1 MNSVSNPATRTDRA
15 GVWRATALLASSQQ
29 RIPFAQV
36 ALLAFASLLGTIAS
50 LPVAAQ
56 VQRSFVNLGF
66 EQPDLATNGCRVYI
80 NSSQVP
86 GWQTT
91 HPDSATQ
98 DSGGCVVAGGL
109 GASPGP
115 ILELWQTPRDNAS
128 GGMVNA
134 PEGNQIAELNA
145 VVASRIYQNVCLI
158 NGEHVTWRFS
168 HRGRGSSTVR
178 DVAEMKVGAAGTV
191 VRVGTTNSGAFDT
204 PVVPQGI
211 VNTPINI
218 AGNASWVRYTGGF
231 DYSGS
236 TGVSNIGFEA
246 ISAQGGASNGNL
258 LDDIQIALAPFVEF
272 TQSSSST
279 PESASNNRPT
289 LRVNGT
295 VLTAFTVTVNIT
307 GGTASRPGDYTTPG
321 NLATVTVNVPAGNY
335 DGTSATGSLFPLP
348 ITVVNDATAEPSETI
363 QFQIAP
369 ASGPTPVYQLFSSA
383 TCGGA
388 AQTTW
393 AYTIVDD
400 DASIVVTKDA
410 AAPVAVAGSL
420 TLFDVVYTIAVNN
433 PSGTSAPYT
442 LSDTPGLDPNV
453 GIVSASS
460 VRTNSGGGANGGN
473 ASLTLSG
480 SGPWPLTSSD
490 RILTAGATDTY
501 TLTVRI
507 QINQGGPASNDACAA
522 PSVGGSGLHN
532 SVTATLQAAGNPT
545 FTDSACRNTPTP
557 IWATLRKQLQ
567 GRNVATDQ
575 FQIRLFSSGIQTAS
589 ATTSGSA
596 TPSTANTGQ
605 QILSAGT
612 TLQFEEALKANGTGA
627 DQVPGSYTTVLSC
640 TNATPGS
647 TTVLPGGSGSALANR
662 QQWPEFTPSAGDV
675 LDCVISNT
683 PDGANLSITKTNTP
697 GINGDIDQAS
707 DTLIQGASTTY
718 TLVVR
723 NNGPAAAN
731 GAVVR
736 DPPVAGLSCGTATC
750 AAAGGSQCPAA
761 TGTTL
766 ASALQSGAGVAIP
779 LLPAGAANAVTFTLA
794 CQVQ

>member
-1 MNSVSNPATRTDRA
+1 MIRSNKQQVEWKKSRGLHSPLSGAVLLLSLCFSV
-15 GVWRATALLASSQQ
+15 GAS
-29 RIPFAQV
+29 
-36 ALLAFASLLGTIAS
+36 
-50 LPVAAQ
+50 AQ

-86 GWQTT
+86 GWETT
-91 HPDSATQ
+91 HPDAATEN
-98 DSGGCVVAGGL
+98 SGGCVVAGGL
-109 GASPGP
+109 GTSPGP
-115 ILELWQTPRDNAS
+115 ILELWQTPRNNNS
-128 GGMVNA
+128 GGTVNA
-134 PEGNQIAELNA
+134 PQGNQIAELNA

-158 NGEHVTWRFS
+158 NGEQVNWRFS
-168 HRGRGSSTVR
+168 HRGRSSGTVR
-178 DVAEMKVGAAGTV
+178 DVAEMKVGASGTII
-191 VRVGTTNSGAFDT
+191 RVGTTNTGAVDA
-204 PVVPQGI
+204 PVVSQGTANAP
-211 VNTPINI
+211 VNI
-218 AGNASWVRYTGGF
+218 AGNASWVRYAGGF
-231 DYSGS
+231 TYAGT
-236 TGVSNIGFEA
+236 TGVTNLGFEA
-246 ISAQGGASNGNL
+246 ISASGGASNGNL

-272 TQSSSST
+272 TQQSSST

-295 VLTAFTVTVNIT
+295 VLAAFTVTVNIT
-307 GGTASRPGDYTTPG
+307 GGTASLPADYTTPG
-321 NLATVTVNVPAGNY
+321 NSTALTVNVPAGNY

-348 ITVVNDATAEPSETI
+348 VTVVNDTTSEPNETI
-363 QFQIAP
+363 QFQIVP
-369 ASGPTPVYQLFSSA
+369 ASGATPAYQLFSSS
-383 TCGGA
+383 TCGGS

-393 AYTIVDD
+393 TYTIVDD
-400 DASIVVTKDA
+400 DARIVVTKDA
-410 AAPVAVAGSL
+410 AAPVAIGGSL
-420 TLFDVVYTIAVNN
+420 SLFDLAYTIVVNN
-433 PSGTSAPYT
+433 PSGVSAPYT
-442 LSDTPGLDPNV
+442 LVDTPGLDPNV
-453 GIVSASS
+453 SIVSAGS
-460 VRTNSGGGANGGN
+460 VRGNSGGGSGGGL

-480 SGPWPLTSSD
+480 SGPWSLTSVD
-490 RILTAGATDTY
+490 RILAAGATDTY
-501 TLTVRI
+501 TLTLRI

-557 IWATLRKQLQ
+557 VWATLRKQLQ
-567 GRNVATDQ
+567 GRNAAADQ
-575 FQIRLFSSGIQTAS
+575 FQVRLFSSGIQSAS

-612 TLQFEEALKANGTGA
+612 TLQFEETLKANGTGA
-627 DQVPGSYTTVLSC
+627 DQVPGSYTTLLSC
-640 TNATPGS
+640 TNATTGS
-647 TTVLPGGSGSALANR
+647 TTVLPGGSGTALANR

-683 PDGANLSITKTNTP
+683 PGGANLSITKTNTP
-697 GINGDIDQAS
+697 GVNGDIDQAS

-761 TGTTL
+761 TGAAL

-779 LLPAGAANAVTFTLA
+779 LLPAGAANTVTFTLT

>member
-1 MNSVSNPATRTDRA
+1 MT
-15 GVWRATALLASSQQ
+15 G
-29 RIPFAQV
+29 V
-36 ALLAFASLLGTIAS
+36 ALVLGLSLSASALA
-50 LPVAAQ
+50 Q
-56 VQRSFVNLGF
+56 MQRSFLNPSF
-66 EQPDLATNGCRVYI
+66 ETPALTASNAANGCYRLLD
-80 NSSQVP
+80 SALVP
-86 GWQTT
+86 GWSTT
-91 HPDSATQ
+91 HPSQ
-98 DSGGCVVAGGL
+98 VGSGDCTSPGTSTGRLIELWRTNFQGVVA
-109 GASPGP
+109 
-115 ILELWQTPRDNAS
+115 RNAT
-128 GGMVNA
+128 NF
-134 PEGNQIAELNA
+134 AELNA
-145 VVASRIYQNVCLI
+145 NASSRIFQNICLI
-158 NGEHVTWRFS
+158 NGESISWRFS
-168 HRGRGSSTVR
+168 HRGRGSDTVR
-178 DVAEMKVGAAGTV
+178 DVMDFNVGASQTV
-191 VRVGTTNSGAFDT
+191 ARVGTTSNGAFNA
-204 PVVPQGI
+204 PVVSQGSA
-211 VNTPINI
+211 NAP
-218 AGNASWVRYTGGF
+218 ASGGNGWIDYTGNFNYAGATGTSSLGF
-231 DYSGS
+231 ESISTGSGS
-236 TGVSNIGFEA
+236 NTV
-246 ISAQGGASNGNL
+246 GNF
-258 LDDIQIALAPFVEF
+258 LDNIQIELRPFVEF
-272 TQSSSST
+272 VQTSSST
-279 PESASNNRPT
+279 PESASNNLPT

-295 VLTAFTVTVNIT
+295 AFSAFNVTVRIT
-307 GGTASRPGDYTTPG
+307 GGTATLGADYTTPG
-321 NLATVTVNVPAGNY
+321 NSATLTIAIPAGTY
-335 DGTSATGSLFPLP
+335 DGVGNGSLFPVP
-348 ITVVNDATAEPSETI
+348 VAVTQDALGEGNETI
-363 QFQIAP
+363 QFTIAP
-369 ASGPTPVYQLFSSA
+369 PAGSSPPFLLTSGT

-393 AYTIVDD
+393 EYTIVDD
-400 DASIVVTKDA
+400 DALITMTKDA

-420 TLFDVVYTIAVNN
+420 TSFDVAYTIVVSN
-433 PSGTSAPYT
+433 PTGTSAPYT
-442 LSDTPGLDPNV
+442 LVDAPGLDPNV
-453 GIVSASS
+453 SIVSASS
-460 VRTNSGGGANGGN
+460 VRGNSGGGSGGGL

-480 SGPWPLTSSD
+480 SGPWSLTSAD

-501 TLTVRI
+501 TLTLRI
-507 QINQGGPASNDACAA
+507 QINQGGPASNDACAS

-532 SVTATLQAAGNPT
+532 SVTATLQAGGNPT

-627 DQVPGSYTTVLSC
+627 DQVPGSYTAVLSC

-683 PDGANLSITKTNTP
+683 PGGANLSITKTNTP

-761 TGTTL
+761 TGATL